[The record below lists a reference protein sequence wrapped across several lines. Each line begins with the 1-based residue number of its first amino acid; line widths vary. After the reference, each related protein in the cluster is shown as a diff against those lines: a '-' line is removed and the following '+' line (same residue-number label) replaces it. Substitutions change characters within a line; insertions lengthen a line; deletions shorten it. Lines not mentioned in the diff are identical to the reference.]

1 MNGTR
6 TIPNPYDLAASVLIV
21 SGGKVLFAKHRKI
34 GQWVPI
40 GGHVEPG
47 EIPEDAALREAFEEC
62 GLRLHLHGERE
73 VGDSE
78 HYRCL
83 LRPAFMDL
91 HRVKDDHWHLGI
103 IYFATVTGGELHLC
117 EREHEDLRWFSEDE
131 LRDPCWGISHALQY
145 YAQEALRYCRGTES
159 NPPKA
164 A

>member
-1 MNGTR
+1 MTGIR
-6 TIPNPYDLAASVLIV
+6 TISSPYDLAASVLIV

-47 EIPEDAALREAFEEC
+47 EPPEEAALREAFEEC
-62 GLRLHLHGERE
+62 GLSLRLHGERE

-91 HRVKDDHWHLGI
+91 HRIKDDHWHLGI
-103 IYFATVTGGELHLC
+103 IYFATVTGGELRRC
-117 EREHEDLRWFSEDE
+117 EREHEDLRWFSEEE
-131 LRDPCWGISHALQY
+131 LRDPCWGISQALQY
-145 YAQEALRYCRGTES
+145 YASEALRYCRGMES